1 MTTAIRPYEVR
12 DRDSLVALWDSCDL
26 TRAWNDPGRDIDRKL
41 ANDAQNLLI
50 LERAGDIIGSVMVG
64 YDGHRGWINYL
75 AVHASHQ
82 RQGFARQLMAEA
94 ERRLREVGCA
104 KVNLQ
109 VQTPGRATSSPKSD
123 LTPTPSLVSASASN
137 PTNRHS
143 RSLGFGEQA
152 MSR

>member
-50 LERAGDIIGSVMVG
+50 
-64 YDGHRGWINYL
+64 NYL

-109 VQTPGRATSSPKSD
+109 VRSSNARARDFFSQIGFDPD
-123 LTPTPSLVSASASN
+123 AVV
-137 PTNRHS
+137 
-143 RSLGFGEQA
+143 SLGKRLE
-152 MSR
+152 SDE